1 MHTIEHQLGP
11 GHREQIEQ
19 MLLATESLNKDEVA
33 VALELVDL
41 TLENPSQSDYRFLLA
56 RGPSGLAGYLCYGQT
71 PMTEGTYDLYWLVTH
86 PEQRRRGVA
95 RALVVAL
102 EERLRSEGARLI
114 RVETSSQEGYGAARR
129 FYRACAYEESA
140 VLREF
145 YRPGDDLIIF
155 TKALQVE
162 PGVREHE
169 SSEIGDDFEGVC
181 ELAFSYRDFEF
192 ERDFLRAC
200 ARTHGRGEPLRVL
213 EWACGPGRHLQCFAA
228 LPKVECVGVDASAA
242 MVDLGRRRIG
252 TSAVVRIERG
262 DMRKHVV
269 TPPVDLAFTTL
280 SSIHVLGD
288 AADLVAHQRTCAESL
303 LPGGVYVIEATHPRD
318 LAPGGAASTNWVQR
332 RGDVCVTGRF
342 ALDVRARVGEQV
354 PVTLELIYEHG
365 ERQREYRSK
374 TRWLVPELDSWRLL
388 VAQVPT
394 LEIAAMYGDFDLHTP
409 AHAVTAW
416 RLLLVLRR
424 RE

>member
-1 MHTIEHQLGP
+1 MHTIEHQLCAA
-11 GHREQIEQ
+11 HREQIEQ
-19 MLLATESLNKDEVA
+19 MLRATESLNDEEVA

-41 TLENPSQSDYRFLLA
+41 TLEQPSQSDYRFLLA
-56 RGPSGLAGYLCYGQT
+56 FGSNGLAGYLCYGQT

-86 PEQRRRGVA
+86 PDQRRRGVA

-155 TKALQVE
+155 TKRLQAE
-162 PGVREHE
+162 PAACEGE
-169 SSEIGDDFEGVC
+169 SDEISGDFEGVY

-200 ARTHGRGEPLRVL
+200 SRTHGRGEPLRVL

-228 LPKVECVGVDASAA
+228 LAKVECVGVDASAA
-242 MVDLGRRRIG
+242 MVDLGRRRLG
-252 TSAVVRIERG
+252 SSAAVRIERG
-262 DMRKHVV
+262 DMREHVV

-280 SSIHVLGD
+280 SSIHVL
-288 AADLVAHQRTCAESL
+288 ANPADLVAHLKTCAESL

-318 LAPGGAASTNWVQR
+318 LGPGGAASTNWEQR
-332 RGDVCVTGRF
+332 RGEVCVTGRF
-342 ALDVRARVGEQV
+342 ALDLRARVGEQL
-354 PVTLELIYEHG
+354 PVTLELAYEHG

-374 TRWLVPELDSWRLL
+374 TKWLVPELDTWRTL
-388 VAQVPT
+388 VGEVPE
-394 LEIAAMYGDFDLHTP
+394 LEIAGMYGDFDLHTP

-424 RE
+424 R